1 VGVRREGR
9 EDGESALS
17 LNRSGRRVWRV
28 DFRSWKEKSTTKFEK
43 SSGSTRREQKK
54 VGVIIVVGKMKKLKG
69 RESIIAKGM
78 RRQGSGRV
86 VVKGRKTSR

>member
-1 VGVRREGR
+1 
-9 EDGESALS
+9 L
-17 LNRSGRRVWRV
+17 
-28 DFRSWKEKSTTKFEK
+28 EK
-43 SSGSTRREQKK
+43 SSGSSRREQKNA
-54 VGVIIVVGKMKKLKG
+54 GVIIVVGKMKKLKG